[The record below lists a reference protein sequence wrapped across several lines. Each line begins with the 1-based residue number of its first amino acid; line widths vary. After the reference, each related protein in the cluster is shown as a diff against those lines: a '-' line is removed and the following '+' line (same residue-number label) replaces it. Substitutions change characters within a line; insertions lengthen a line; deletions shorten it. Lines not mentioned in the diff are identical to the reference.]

1 MIMLGVDPG
10 FRFAGFG
17 VAKKEGTKV
26 SILDY
31 GFLRLPPKKSLVER
45 TGLFHAFFDKKMQEH
60 AVTHL
65 AIETPFLGKNAQNF
79 MKLGYLRGLLYLLT
93 DTYKLELHEFAPR
106 QVKSAITGS
115 GSASKEQVARVIGQL
130 LPRLKEP
137 QRDDVTDALAIT
149 LCGVWQQKNPYH
161 TFK

>member
-1 MIMLGVDPG
+1 MILLGVDPG

-17 VAKKEGTKV
+17 VAKKEGTRV

-31 GFLRLPPKKSLVER
+31 GFLRLQPKKSLVER
-45 TGLFHAFFDKKMQEH
+45 TGLFHEFFDEKMKKH
-60 AVTHL
+60 GVTHL

-79 MKLGYLRGLLYLLT
+79 MKLGYLRGILYLLT
-93 DTYKLELHEFAPR
+93 HKHQLELHEFAPR

-115 GSASKEQVARVIGQL
+115 GSASKEQVARVISQL

-149 LCGVWQQKNPYH
+149 LCGIWQQKNPYH
-161 TFK
+161 MLK